1 MKTYLLKTFIGCVL
15 ILFSPK
21 LGWSQVKN
29 TSATKVKDSFLH
41 VGDRIPDEVY
51 NASYGKKGEI
61 KFSDFKGKLVVLDL
75 WAVWCSSC
83 IEHMPEV
90 EDLQNLYKD
99 QIKVIMVTKN
109 LTSEVNKLA
118 RRSENVKN
126 NHLPFITGEQNLAKM
141 FDYMYVPT
149 HVWIGKDGVIKYIT
163 GGENL
168 TKQNISDFL
177 VDKPLDF
184 KEKTTIKVGRS
195 DKPLL
200 VQMYPYFGDDFYIYS
215 YLALRDDS
223 KYIMGGF
230 SNLGLQLKGNHKS
243 EAGNNYSF
251 KDLYKIAFGYSI
263 FTNPLSDSRILINVK
278 DTNDYSSTSKRY
290 VYDIIVNKKMSE
302 NRVRKYIQSQFDL
315 FFDVN
320 STHQKH
326 IVPCLV
332 IKKLDNGIFNYT
344 TKRDTNHFDITKG
357 NVLKVTLQWGTF
369 IKYIDNMF
377 VIPPYQVLDETGI
390 DPRKPVDFEM
400 SLDFND
406 LNKIRK
412 SLAPYGLTIAKEERE
427 MDCIIITE
435 AIE

>member
-1 MKTYLLKTFIGCVL
+1 MKTDLFKIFIGCVL
-15 ILFSPK
+15 ILLSPK
-21 LGWSQVKN
+21 PGWSQAKN
-29 TSATKVKDSFLH
+29 ASATKVKDSFLH
-41 VGDRIPDEVY
+41 VGDRIPNQVY
-51 NASYGKKGEI
+51 FAGYGRKGEI

-90 EDLQNLYKD
+90 EDLQNVYKD

-126 NHLPFITGEQNLAKM
+126 NHLPFITGEQKLAKM
-141 FDYMYVPT
+141 FDYTYVPT
-149 HVWIGKDGVIKYIT
+149 HVWIGRDGIIKYIT

-177 VDKPLDF
+177 ADKSLDF
-184 KEKTTIKVGRS
+184 KEKTTIKVGGS

-215 YLALRDDS
+215 YLAPRDDS

-230 SNLGLQLKGNHKS
+230 SNPGLNLKGTHRS

-251 KDLYKIAFGYSI
+251 KDLYKIAYGYSI

-278 DTNDYSSTSKRY
+278 DTNDFSSTSKRY

-315 FFDVN
+315 FFGVN
-320 STHQKH
+320 STRQKRL
-326 IVPCLV
+326 VPCLV
-332 IKKLDNGIFNYT
+332 IKKLDTGFFNYT
-344 TKRDTNHFDITKG
+344 SKTDTNHFEITKG
-357 NVLKVTLQWGTF
+357 NILKVTLHWGEF
-369 IKYIDNMF
+369 IKYIDNMY
-377 VIPPYQVLDETGI
+377 VTPPYQIVDETGI
-390 DPRKPVDFEM
+390 DTRKPVDFEM
-400 SLDFND
+400 SLDFDD
-406 LNKIRK
+406 LDKVRA
-412 SLAPYGLTIAKEERE
+412 SLAPYGLTISREEKE
-427 MDCIIITE
+427 MDCIV
-435 AIE
+435 IENSH